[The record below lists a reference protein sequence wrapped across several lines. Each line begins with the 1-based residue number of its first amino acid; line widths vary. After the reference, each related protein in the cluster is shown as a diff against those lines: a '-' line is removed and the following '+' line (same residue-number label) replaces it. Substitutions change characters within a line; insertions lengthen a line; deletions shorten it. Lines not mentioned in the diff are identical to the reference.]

1 VATSFATGSDSF
13 MRHIYNSRIG
23 RAFMATPEKGASQLT
38 WLAETIPGTD
48 WESGTY
54 YEKNKPAK
62 RNNPQALD
70 PDLARELWDRSA
82 ELLGEKIR

>member
-1 VATSFATGSDSF
+1 
-13 MRHIYNSRIG
+13 
-23 RAFMATPEKGASQLT
+23 MATPAKGASQMA
-38 WLAETIPGTD
+38 WLAGTIPGTE

-70 PDLARELWDRSA
+70 PDLARKLWDRSA
-82 ELLGEKIR
+82 ELLGEKIG